1 MRAAS
6 NHDYSYFIHNTWSG
20 TLSTE
25 HLYRYCW
32 WHQSWCQARGPTWD
46 VLLGNLFHSVI
57 PFTNLVAQ
65 LLQWSRWCS
74 QIMTDDRENKA
85 QKPPAK
91 ISLSL
96 RNLFVSDVWKQT
108 AQCVRTITRL
118 WEYCPLCLFVTLPWS
133 RSLFDTLELWHPL
146 RELNLIT
153 FNYITEK
160 CDT

>member
-25 HLYRYCW
+25 HLYRYCS
-32 WHQSWCQARGPTWD
+32 WHQSWCRARGPTWD
-46 VLLGNLFHSVI
+46 VVLGNLFHSVI

-74 QIMTDDRENKA
+74 RIMTDERENKA

-96 RNLFVSDVWKQT
+96 RNLFFFCAAPVTANRLFTHCNCWNTFLYHLIIWCKWQQLCFVSF
-108 AQCVRTITRL
+108 
-118 WEYCPLCLFVTLPWS
+118 CLRCLKTNS
-133 RSLFDTLELWHPL
+133 AM
-146 RELNLIT
+146 
-153 FNYITEK
+153 
-160 CDT
+160 C